1 VWGIFYQKQAARFF
15 PFCFAYELGK
25 AKTLS
30 DMQSQTIDR
39 PMVAANASTQSGPL
53 VIHVRTPIQ
62 VFMGAGSRSSRALW

>member
-39 PMVAANASTQSGPL
+39 PMVAANASTRSGPL
-53 VIHVRTPIQ
+53 VIHVDSS
-62 VFMGAGSRSSRALW
+62 FYGSRLAIIWALW